1 MLIGEKLGVHLNGS
15 TFNMGLC
22 VEQLAEAS
30 LLKFSLPPMFLL
42 PPLQSSIYASEP
54 KF

>member
-30 LLKFSLPPMFLL
+30 LLNFSVPHVSFT
-42 PPLQSSIYASEP
+42 PLQSSIYASEP